1 MPGHSPVS
9 WGSAISQL
17 AGSSWIS
24 GRRMSLIFS
33 GKEKK
38 GLLPEKD
45 DGREKCGHNGR
56 DLSAA
61 PVRSAVEVL
70 IRTAEVFNAVLLD
83 RIERLTKEDI
93 ERYRARL
100 RPLLEWKGSFPK
112 RSPFVKAKGIGITQG
127 PRRIHHPGPPHA
139 PRSSPSERLPGNRSR
154 LSPAIVSW
162 NSTPDLQD
170 HHPFPSALRTNN
182 AWTSSPMQSPLR

>member
-1 MPGHSPVS
+1 MHTALRLFTPQKGHIFNIGWIMKHVVQNITNQIVLYLETKIFMPGHSPVS
-9 WGSAISQL
+9 WGSGHIT
-17 AGSSWIS
+17 I
-24 GRRMSLIFS
+24 GRKLMDLRKENVVDFS

-127 PRRIHHPGPPHA
+127 PRRIHHP
-139 PRSSPSERLPGNRSR
+139 
-154 LSPAIVSW
+154 
-162 NSTPDLQD
+162 
-170 HHPFPSALRTNN
+170 
-182 AWTSSPMQSPLR
+182 